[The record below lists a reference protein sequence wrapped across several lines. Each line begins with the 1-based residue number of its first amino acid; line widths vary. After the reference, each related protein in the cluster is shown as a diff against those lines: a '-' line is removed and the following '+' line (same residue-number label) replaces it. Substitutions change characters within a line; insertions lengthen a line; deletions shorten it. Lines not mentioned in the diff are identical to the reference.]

1 MESPIIKRETTKQ
14 EISVVDI
21 TLVAVLLA
29 AGAVLRLFA
38 PPVFGITPN
47 FVIVMYCLA
56 IMLVKPKFTELIGI
70 SLVAAAVCHFTTKSM
85 IPYIN
90 FLSEPVGAVVAYSI
104 TRIPMNFSISKIS
117 FKPAVVTLLGT
128 VASGLVYVTTLK
140 FLILFIST
148 PKNPAYLGL
157 LTVVFTTAA
166 ANTIIAQL
174 IYTPIKA
181 AIGKKD

>member
-1 MESPIIKRETTKQ
+1 MESLTVKRETVKK

-29 AGAVLRLFA
+29 AGAVLRLFT
-38 PPVFGITPN
+38 PPIFGITPN

-56 IMLVKPKFTELIGI
+56 IMLVKPRFAELIGI

-90 FLSEPVGAVVAYSI
+90 FLSEPVGAIVAYSI
-104 TRIPMNFSISKIS
+104 VKIPMNFSIKNIS
-117 FKPAVVTLLGT
+117 FKPAVVTFLGT

-148 PKNPAYLGL
+148 PKNPAYIGL
-157 LTVVFTTAA
+157 LAVVFTTAI

-174 IYTPIKA
+174 LYTPIKA